1 MVKMKERFS
10 SSRVEACLPAGRGFT
25 LIELLVVIAIIGLL
39 AAVVLASV
47 GGART
52 KGADASVKTQ
62 MANLR
67 AAAELFAS
75 NNSNS
80 YDGVCAALSSA
91 ANPGILTMLQSV
103 DSAIAGGTLVS
114 NETWPTT
121 AAQAAGGVICGDAA
135 GGWIA
140 QGALSTAGT
149 YWCSDSSGASQAN
162 AAALVA
168 GRSTC
173 P

>member
-1 MVKMKERFS
+1 MVKMKERFA
-10 SSRVEACLPAGRGFT
+10 SRVARGFT

-62 MANLR
+62 MANMR
-67 AAAELFAS
+67 AAAELYAT
-75 NNSNS
+75 NQPPATANS

-103 DSAIAGGTLVS
+103 DSAIAGGSLVS

-140 QGALSTAGT
+140 QGALSTSGT
-149 YWCSDSSGASQAN
+149 YWCSDSSGS
-162 AAALVA
+162 
-168 GRSTC
+168 
-173 P
+173 

>member
-1 MVKMKERFS
+1 MKERVS
-10 SSRVEACLPAGRGFT
+10 RGFT

-62 MANLR
+62 MANMR
-67 AAAELFAS
+67 AAAELYAT
-75 NNSNS
+75 NQPPATANS

-103 DSAIAGGTLVS
+103 DSAIAGGSLVTS
-114 NETWPTT
+114 STWPTH
-121 AAQAAGGVICGDAA
+121 AVQAAGGVICSDNP
-135 GGWIA
+135 GGWVA
-140 QGALSTAGT
+140 QAALSTGNG
-149 YWCSDSSGASQAN
+149 YWCSDSSGASKAEAN
-162 AAALVA
+162 VLPVDR
-168 GRSTC
+168 GTC
-173 P
+173 V